1 MSDPRSQKLPWVT
14 KLSYGVGHVL
24 NDLLASM
31 WFSYLL
37 VYLHAVLGFNNV
49 LAGNLMLI
57 GQVSDAVF
65 TPFIGF
71 ESDRTNGFCGY
82 GKRKS
87 WHLLGT
93 ICCICSFPFLFNACI
108 TCEHSAMWAQ
118 FIYYSPF
125 VVIFQFGW
133 ASTQIS
139 HLSLIPDLTSNSQER
154 VELNAIRYA
163 FTVISNL
170 LVYLIT
176 WLMLDI
182 HQTDSA
188 KGDGNGDGTLSIQD
202 TPKFRL
208 RKSFQDITFIV
219 VGLGAVFSIIFHIGV
234 KERKH
239 EFEGSEEDKKSV
251 CNTPHIS
258 STFEDSDEE
267 KRPLIRQL
275 KIKKCLTVTDWLK
288 QRQFYQIGLLY
299 MFTRLVVNISQIYLP
314 MYLTD
319 TLSLKKHFIA
329 IIPLIVYISGFIAS
343 FLMKPVNYL
352 VGSKG
357 AYMLGVI
364 CVVGSCVGFW
374 FIRTQFNLIV
384 FAPAVFLGAGGSTI
398 LVTSLSMTSD
408 LIGENM
414 GSGAFVYGAMSFT
427 DKLSNGVA
435 VLLIQKLHPCGDL
448 VACCAACEWYYRD
461 ILCLVPGGCAVL
473 AFIVLITLLPFTIG
487 KLNVKGTNL
496 QENDT
501 PKDRALK
508 NPIENDGIVQTWI
521 RYVNYRFNG
530 MSVHV
535 HYDTVTDCIVGIR
548 YVNYRFNGIRYVNYR
563 FNGMSIHVHYDTVTA
578 L

>member
-1 MSDPRSQKLPWVT
+1 
-14 KLSYGVGHVL
+14 
-24 NDLLASM
+24 M

-37 VYLHAVLGFNNV
+37 VYLHFVIGFNNV

-108 TCEHSAMWAQ
+108 SCEHSAKWAQ

-176 WLMLDI
+176 WLMLGI
-182 HQTDSA
+182 HQTDNA
-188 KGDGNGDGTLSIQD
+188 NDVVDVKGTLSSQD
-202 TPKFRL
+202 TSKFR
-208 RKSFQDITFIV
+208 DITFVV

-234 KERKH
+234 KEH
-239 EFEGSEEDKKSV
+239 NHEGSEEDKEPH
-251 CNTPHIS
+251 TPRS
-258 STFEDSDEE
+258 SYSAFEDTDEE
-267 KRPLIRQL
+267 KIPFINGQL
-275 KIKKCLTVTDWLK
+275 KVRKCLTVTDWLK
-288 QRQFYQIGLLY
+288 QRQLYQIGLLY

-314 MYLTD
+314 MYLTY
-319 TLSLKKHFIA
+319 TLSLKKHYIA
-329 IIPLIVYISGFIAS
+329 IVPLIVYISGFISS
-343 FLMKPVNYL
+343 FLMKPVNYV

-364 CVVGSCVGFW
+364 CTVGGCVGFS
-374 FIRTQFNLIV
+374 FLQKQVNLIV
-384 FAPAVFLGAGGSTI
+384 FAPAAFLGAGGSII
-398 LVTSLSMTSD
+398 LVTSLSMTAD
-408 LIGENM
+408 LIGENT
-414 GSGAFVYGAMSFT
+414 GSGAFVYGTMSFT

-435 VLLIQKLHPCGDL
+435 VLLIQKMHPCGDL
-448 VACCAACEWYYRD
+448 VACCTACEWYYKN

-473 AFIVLITLLPFTIG
+473 ALIVLITLLPFTIG
-487 KLNVKGTNL
+487 KLNVK
-496 QENDT
+496 ENCLDWCCIF
-501 PKDRALK
+501 PAK
-508 NPIENDGIVQTWI
+508 I
-521 RYVNYRFNG
+521 RSRCSN
-530 MSVHV
+530 
-535 HYDTVTDCIVGIR
+535 
-548 YVNYRFNGIRYVNYR
+548 
-563 FNGMSIHVHYDTVTA
+563 SIFHRQISE
-578 L
+578 